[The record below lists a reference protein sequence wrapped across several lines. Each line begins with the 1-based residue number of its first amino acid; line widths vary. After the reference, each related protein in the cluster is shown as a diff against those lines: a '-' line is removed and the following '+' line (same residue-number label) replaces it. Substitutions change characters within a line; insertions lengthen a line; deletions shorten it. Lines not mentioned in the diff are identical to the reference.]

1 VSPLIR
7 KKVKLK
13 KLKFHINDFIKNN
26 VYKNKQIDCCPIC
39 GGNKYIKHGT
49 YKGIQRYK
57 CKECHK
63 TFSKNTNSL
72 WSYSKK
78 DLNVWIKFIELMM
91 KRRSLRFC
99 AKKLNINL
107 ATAFY
112 WRHKILN
119 VLKKDSVP
127 SSLKGYVHM
136 NKTIIKENFK
146 GSRNIAS
153 KRRRNI
159 WVVAAKGNDDSMLVI
174 PAFNDFWDW
183 NLFKTKIYTK
193 IEETAYI
200 VPYQDRYIEIQAKK
214 HNKNLVKE
222 VESDN
227 RIKYIIVN
235 LRKWLGRF
243 KGVAT
248 KYLEGYLS
256 FFILFNLD
264 KKIDYIDIISYVCLK
279 NSFIKTQEIKM
290 QQLKI

>member
-1 VSPLIR
+1 MIR
-7 KKVKLK
+7 KKVKSK
-13 KLKFHINDFIKNN
+13 KLKFHIDEFIKDSL
-26 VYKNKQIDCCPIC
+26 YINKKINCCPIC
-39 GGNKYIKHGT
+39 GGKKYIKHGT

-57 CKECHK
+57 CKECKK
-63 TFSKNTNSL
+63 TFSKSTNSL

-78 DLNVWIKFIELMM
+78 DLNIWIQFIELMM

-119 VLKKDSVP
+119 VLKNDSVP
-127 SSLKGYVHM
+127 SSLKGYVHI
-136 NKTIIKENFK
+136 NKTILKENFK
-146 GSRNIAS
+146 GSRNMAV

-159 WVVAAKGNDDSMLVI
+159 WVVAAKGDDDSMLVI

-183 NLFKTKIYTK
+183 NLFKNKIYSK
-193 IEETAYI
+193 IGEKAYI
-200 VPYQDRYIEIQAKK
+200 VPYQDRYIGIQAKK

-222 VESDN
+222 VESDD

-243 KGVAT
+243 KGVAS

-264 KKIDYIDIISYVCLK
+264 KKIDYIDIILDVCLK
-279 NSFIKTQEIKM
+279 NSFIKSQEIKM

>member
-26 VYKNKQIDCCPIC
+26 VYKNKQIDYCPFC
-39 GGNKYIKHGT
+39 GAKKYIKHGT
-49 YKGIQRYK
+49 YNGIQRYK

-63 TFSKNTNSL
+63 TFSKTTNSL

-78 DLNVWIKFIELMM
+78 NLNVWIKFIELMM

-119 VLKKDSVP
+119 ILKKDSIP
-127 SSLKGYVHM
+127 RSLKGYVHM
-136 NKTIIKENFK
+136 NKTIIKESFK
-146 GSRNIAS
+146 GSRNITA

-159 WVVAAKGNDDSMLVI
+159 WVVAAKGNDDSMLVM

-183 NLFKTKIYTK
+183 NLFKNKIYSK
-193 IEETAYI
+193 IEENAYI
-200 VPYQDRYIEIQAKK
+200 VPCQDRYIRIQAKK

-222 VESDN
+222 VESDP

-264 KKIDYIDIISYVCLK
+264 KKLDYIDIISYICQK
-279 NSFIKTQEIKM
+279 NSFIKTQEIKI